1 MAGPRNHLQS
11 PIDSASGARTGP
23 DNQLSYK
30 ATSHGL
36 ASRQKDAPPL
46 VEP

>member
-11 PIDSASGARTGP
+11 PIDSACGARCQAIP

-30 ATSHGL
+30 ASEH
-36 ASRQKDAPPL
+36 AFAYRQKAIQ
-46 VEP
+46 